1 MEFMRSWLYLTRL
14 RLSGVSAEEIE
25 AQVRSAFPQLIDES
39 APTTIED
46 IADEIEKIASEYNQ
60 QEDI

>member
-1 MEFMRSWLYLTRL
+1 VGLKVLASPLKNSRCK
-14 RLSGVSAEEIE
+14 IKN
-25 AQVRSAFPQLIDES
+25 AFPQLIDRR

-46 IADEIEKIASEYNQ
+46 LADEVEKIASEYKQ